1 MSYGISVTNTE
12 NKVQI
17 DQDYVNY
24 VLVASSSFYLNY
36 DFNTY
41 AYSTGTVA
49 VSNYTADPDDL
60 IFVNT
65 GHEYNLVNCVPSGS
79 GYTYMAWPNGASG
92 TVQVR
97 IYRKMSKFRDSLA
110 VPALPT
116 DRGYG
121 LEVFAPSG
129 ISYSSYYKPMVLRA
143 IIQGDPGFEAT
154 YTVSGYTPFVS
165 CNTAFVISAN
175 TPGEEG
181 GFPPFYGETT
191 FQMVSADSTKAYAR
205 EAVAEGSSY
214 ESFSYSYSGIVSVL
228 VIEG

>member
-1 MSYGISVTNTE
+1 MSYGISVTNSQGR
-12 NKVQI
+12 VQI

-36 DFNTY
+36 DSNTY
-41 AYSTGTVA
+41 AYTTGSVI
-49 VSNYTADPDDL
+49 VNNYSPEGDDI

-65 GHEYNLVNCVPSGS
+65 GHENNLVNCRPADL
-79 GYTYMAWPNGASG
+79 GYQYLAWPNGASG

-97 IYRKMSKFRDSLA
+97 IYRKMSKFRSVA
-110 VPALPT
+110 ATPALPAN
-116 DRGYG
+116 RGYG

-129 ISYSSYYKPMVLRA
+129 ISYSSYYRPMVLRA
-143 IIQGDPGFEAT
+143 IIQGNPGFEAT

-175 TPGEEG
+175 TPADGS
-181 GFPPFYGETT
+181 FYGETT
-191 FQMVSADSTKAYAR
+191 FQMVSADSTKVYAR
-205 EAVAEGSSY
+205 EAVAEGASGSSFGY
-214 ESFSYSYSGIVSVL
+214 NYSGIVSVL

>member
-24 VLVASSSFYLNY
+24 VLVASSSFYLTY
-36 DFNTY
+36 DSNTY
-41 AYSTGTVA
+41 GVDTGTVA

-65 GHEYNLVNCVPSGS
+65 GHENNLVNCVPSGS
-79 GYTYMAWPNGASG
+79 GYAWTAWPNGASG

-110 VPALPT
+110 VPALPA

-129 ISYSSYYKPMVLRA
+129 ISYSSYYRPMVLRA

-165 CNTAFVISAN
+165 CNTAFVVSAN
-175 TPGEEG
+175 APADGS
-181 GFPPFYGETT
+181 FPGETT

-205 EAVAEGSSY
+205 EAVAEGASGSSFDY
-214 ESFSYSYSGIVSVL
+214 IYSGIVSVL

>member
-1 MSYGISVTNTE
+1 MSYGISVTNSQGR
-12 NKVQI
+12 VQI

-36 DFNTY
+36 DSNTY
-41 AYSTGTVA
+41 AYTTGSVI
-49 VSNYTADPDDL
+49 VNNYSPEGDDI

-65 GHEYNLVNCVPSGS
+65 GHENNLVNCRPADL
-79 GYTYMAWPNGASG
+79 GYQYLAWPNGASG

-97 IYRKMSKFRDSLA
+97 IYRKMSKFRSVA
-110 VPALPT
+110 ATPALPAN
-116 DRGYG
+116 RGYG

-129 ISYSSYYKPMVLRA
+129 ISYSSYYRPMVLRA
-143 IIQGDPGFEAT
+143 IIQGNPGFEAT

-175 TPGEEG
+175 TPADGS
-181 GFPPFYGETT
+181 FYGETT
-191 FQMVSADSTKAYAR
+191 FQMVSADSTKVYAR
-205 EAVAEGSSY
+205 EAVAEGASNL
-214 ESFSYSYSGIVSVL
+214 SFGYNYSGIVSVL